1 MVRSVWPTLVDG
13 SPGPAGGMVR
23 RVELGRLVLV
33 LLRLVLALLLR
44 WLPLSLRHQAWP
56 LPTGGCR
63 PGLRVL
69 PAVAWACLPQREP
82 VGVWGLR

>member
-1 MVRSVWPTLVDG
+1 
-13 SPGPAGGMVR
+13 MVR

-44 WLPLSLRHQAWP
+44 WLPPSLRHQAWP
-56 LPTGGCR
+56 VPMGGPR
-63 PGLRVL
+63 PGLREL

>member
-1 MVRSVWPTLVDG
+1 
-13 SPGPAGGMVR
+13 MVR

-33 LLRLVLALLLR
+33 LLVLVLLVLALLLR

>member
-13 SPGPAGGMVR
+13 SPGLAGGMVR
-23 RVELGRLVLV
+23 RVELGRLVL
-33 LLRLVLALLLR
+33 ALLLR
-44 WLPLSLRHQAWP
+44 WLPPSLRHQAWP